1 MKQIESLPTINLVLK
16 SVSFDTKDTITKLS
30 NGYDFPLP
38 LKIDTTSKLT
48 IEYLLGH
55 GSGASSSANAYHITY
70 ITWNSDNSINVE
82 LRSKNGY
89 EKLSTDYMRYTY
101 DSSEN
106 KITATNIDP
115 FWMYSVDTVIFSKN
129 AYILN

>member
-1 MKQIESLPTINLVLK
+1 MNT
-16 SVSFDTKDTITKLS
+16 
-30 NGYDFPLP
+30 
-38 LKIDTTSKLT
+38 
-48 IEYLLGH
+48 LGH
-55 GSGASSSANAYHITY
+55 GSGASNSANAYHITY

-82 LRSKNGY
+82 VRSKNGY
-89 EKLSTDYMRYTY
+89 EKLSTDYMRFTY

-115 FWMYSVDTVIFSKN
+115 FWMYSVGTVIFSKN